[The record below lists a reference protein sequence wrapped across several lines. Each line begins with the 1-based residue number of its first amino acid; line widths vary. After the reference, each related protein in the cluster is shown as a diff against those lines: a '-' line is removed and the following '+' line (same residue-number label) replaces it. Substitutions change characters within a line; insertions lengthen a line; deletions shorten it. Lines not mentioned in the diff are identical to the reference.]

1 MPAFIKTPAQERLW
15 EKAKGLAEDA
25 GHKEDWAYVTGIYK
39 KLHGGKVALQ
49 PKSADDLESYI
60 HSLTSEHLMETM
72 VQRVAQRYIARDKTA
87 KVMTDL
93 TGYSP
98 RLIREAKEDFFKE
111 IILAA
116 HMIPESLPEPKALRL
131 LDLYAIKLSNIISPI
146 VSKKMWE
153 WIKSMDSGSIRET
166 FESGFWD
173 TAVTTLK
180 MYVQTSGLRGDPDAP
195 YETEYVTYSVEYPK
209 QITGYIEGYIDM
221 NTGIKPIMLAVNQ
234 WAMKLRHTVPW
245 AKIPKLKE
253 RMVEAISEQDLIQY
267 DKWDMHVLD
276 DVISEAV
283 GEYVRDDLELT
294 AEHDSEFDFDI
305 SPQLAIDS
313 IKFDNYPD
321 YEGEPDELSLK
332 LFFTIKA
339 SLEWNGI

>member
-49 PKSADDLESYI
+49 SKSADDLESYMY
-60 HSLTSEHLMETM
+60 SLTSEHLMETM

-87 KVMTDL
+87 NVMTDL

-111 IILAA
+111 IVLAA
-116 HMIPESLPEPKALRL
+116 RMVPE
-131 LDLYAIKLSNIISPI
+131 IKVTKIISPI
-146 VSKKMWE
+146 VNNEMW
-153 WIKSMDSGSIRET
+153 KRVKTMDSGSIRET
-166 FESGFWD
+166 FESGNWD

-180 MYVQTSGLRGDPDAP
+180 MDVQTSGLRGDPDAP

-209 QITGYIEGYIDM
+209 QITGYVECRIDM

-276 DVISEAV
+276 NVISEAV
-283 GEYVRDDLELT
+283 DEYVSDDLELT

-313 IKFDNYPD
+313 IKFDDYPD

-339 SLEWNGI
+339 SFRME